1 MKLAPVALAHLL
13 VVLFFLAH
21 NSAHC
26 QPEGFGAG
34 LLFEDDTYD
43 ALPRQS
49 AEDGSKADLPQSV
62 NLTPYC
68 PEVRH
73 QGYIFSCVGWSAGYA
88 AMSIQRAILNR
99 CTDREVITRNAH
111 SALFLYNQIKADDC
125 KQGARISDALSLLST
140 QGDCL
145 ARQFDFEVN
154 NCEQVPDSAVSMS
167 ARRYAIQ
174 DYLTLFGAKESG
186 DIKVLRVKKV
196 LAAQKPVVVGVSV
209 LRNFYDLKNAQ
220 YWHPTLGNTTPA
232 GGHAMTVVG
241 YDDRRE
247 AFRLM
252 NSWGKNWGDAG
263 FIWVK
268 YADFGN
274 YCKYAYALYL
284 LAPAKMQA
292 DVGQRTMDNGR
303 QTASSNPATQQPTT
317 HNQQPIERPL
327 LELSGLLEFRAL
339 TGWTA
344 QTRQPMFETAEALLT
359 NPPVNQSTNLPTY
372 RLRQSAW
379 PVGQLFQLLAAA
391 PATDQYL
398 YVFSVD
404 AQRTVHFHWPRQAG
418 LNEKF
423 DGLNESALLVAGST
437 QIAIPGPMKALKLAQ
452 PGTDRLVLL
461 FSKKKIDTVQQL
473 AALLAQREGDFGQNL
488 LKLLGKFA
496 VPAEDIRY
504 FPDRIGFEASS
515 RSGGFIVPLVLE
527 VECAAEGQG
536 KRTKF

>member
-1 MKLAPVALAHLL
+1 MKLAPVVLTYLVLVLL
-13 VVLFFLAH
+13 LLSQ
-21 NSAHC
+21 NPAHC

-62 NLTPYC
+62 DLTPYC

-73 QGYIFSCVGWSAGYA
+73 QGYIFSCVGWSAGYS

-111 SALFLYNQIKADDC
+111 SALFLYNQIKTEDC

-154 NCEQVPDSAVSMS
+154 NCEQVPDSAVSVS

-174 DYLTLFGAKESG
+174 DYLTLFGAKESS

-196 LAAQKPVVVGVSV
+196 LAAQKPVVVGISV

-220 YWHPTLGNTTPA
+220 YWHPTLGNTAPA

-284 LAPAKMQA
+284 LAPAKMQDA
-292 DVGQRTMDNGR
+292 NGKQQMANSKQ
-303 QTASSNPATQQPTT
+303 QTVPSPQQPT
-317 HNQQPIERPL
+317 ERPL
-327 LELSGLLEFRAL
+327 LELSGQLDFRSL

-359 NPPVNQSTNLPTY
+359 QQPSIYHLKNQ
-372 RLRQSAW
+372 AW

-473 AALLAQREGDFGQNL
+473 AALLAQREGDFDQNL
-488 LKLLGKFA
+488 RLILGKFA
-496 VPAEDIRY
+496 VPTGDIRY

-527 VECAAEGQG
+527 VECAAVG
-536 KRTKF
+536 RD